1 MIISLKI
8 LDFPTRLY
16 RMYACF
22 GDSENAVNEN
32 RAKIGPTSRATL
44 LLSSKIDFEVD
55 YFFFV
60 SFFSEGRYQLTVVS
74 VLR

>member
-1 MIISLKI
+1 
-8 LDFPTRLY
+8 
-16 RMYACF
+16 MYACF

-44 LLSSKIDFEVD
+44 LLSSKIYFEVD
-55 YFFFV
+55 FIFYFFLFFV

>member
-1 MIISLKI
+1 
-8 LDFPTRLY
+8 
-16 RMYACF
+16 MYACF

-32 RAKIGPTSRATL
+32 QAKIGPTSRATL

-55 YFFFV
+55 FIFFIFV
-60 SFFSEGRYQLTVVS
+60 SFFPEGRYQLTVVS

>member
-1 MIISLKI
+1 
-8 LDFPTRLY
+8 
-16 RMYACF
+16 MYACF

-55 YFFFV
+55 FFFL

>member
-1 MIISLKI
+1 
-8 LDFPTRLY
+8 
-16 RMYACF
+16 MYACF

-32 RAKIGPTSRATL
+32 RAKTGPTSRATL

-55 YFFFV
+55 FILFYFLFFV

>member
-1 MIISLKI
+1 
-8 LDFPTRLY
+8 
-16 RMYACF
+16 MYACF

-55 YFFFV
+55 FIFFIFV

>member
-1 MIISLKI
+1 
-8 LDFPTRLY
+8 
-16 RMYACF
+16 MYACF

-32 RAKIGPTSRATL
+32 QAKIGPTSRATL

-55 YFFFV
+55 FIFFIFV